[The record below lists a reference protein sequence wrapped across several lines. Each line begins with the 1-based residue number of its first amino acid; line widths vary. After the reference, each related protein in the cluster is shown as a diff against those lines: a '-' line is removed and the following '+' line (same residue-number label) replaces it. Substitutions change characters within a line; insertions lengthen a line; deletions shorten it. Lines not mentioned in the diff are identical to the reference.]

1 MGSVTGLIVMR
12 STSSSIRRARAP
24 MGQELVRVIRVRV
37 RVRVRVGARVWVWV
51 RVRGRGR

>member
-1 MGSVTGLIVMR
+1 MIVMR